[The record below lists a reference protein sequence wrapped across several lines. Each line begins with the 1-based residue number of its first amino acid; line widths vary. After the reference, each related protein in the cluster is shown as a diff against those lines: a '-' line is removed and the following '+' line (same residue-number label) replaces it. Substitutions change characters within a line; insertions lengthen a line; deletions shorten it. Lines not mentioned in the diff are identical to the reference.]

1 MGFATVAA
9 ATGLG
14 ILAVGVNPLTATL
27 GAFNLG
33 LYTLVYTPM
42 KRHHIVNTWLGSI
55 VGAIPP
61 VMGWTACAGQIDPGL
76 CSYMP
81 SL

>member
-1 MGFATVAA
+1 MTFAVISGSL
-9 ATGLG
+9 GLT
-14 ILAVGVNPLTATL
+14 ILTLGVNPLTAVL

-42 KRHHIVNTWLGSI
+42 KRYSILNTWVGSI

-61 VMGWTACAGQIDPGL
+61 MMGWTACTGMLEPGNCYHTYL
-76 CSYMP
+76 
-81 SL
+81 